1 MDSTTN
7 ALNWFEIPAID
18 IERSKKFYETIFD
31 IEMTLMDMGDEKL
44 AMFPFEPGTGKAS
57 GAIASGEYHKP
68 SDKGTYVYL
77 NANPAMDNVLEK
89 VEAAATAAAELIR
102 EKLDGTEITIEAN
115 AGQEGKLFGSVSNQ
129 EIADALNE
137 QGFRLTRKQT
147 LPGNC
152 KTRVLQI
159 CFR

>member
-89 VEAAATAAAELIR
+89 VEAAGGKILQPKFSIGENGFVAYIQ
-102 EKLDGTEITIEAN
+102 DTE
-115 AGQEGKLFGSVSNQ
+115 GSVVGIHSM
-129 EIADALNE
+129 
-137 QGFRLTRKQT
+137 G
-147 LPGNC
+147 
-152 KTRVLQI
+152 
-159 CFR
+159 